1 MIYTA
6 RTPNNTSLVPT
17 APFMARGLNL
27 APAKLGDVE
36 LFAKPTSNQI
46 AYEVYRGNIEAF
58 LHATATQ
65 NRILMGAKDYTFP
78 DTYVPTIPLPLPKTI
93 FSLGEEKKLS
103 AASRATLEKAI
114 EKMEGQSRDLQ
125 GKAGKVYLLDK
136 PIFSAIRRT
145 LPPLA
150 PRNIPYVV
158 GYASIHASKAAT
170 YIYQGIEA
178 FLATHTYDYKGP
190 YTPIDMSGAMTIM
203 FPFKQGGQTTATG
216 DDNPVPTKRYVSLA
230 I

>member
-27 APAKLGDVE
+27 APAKMGDIE
-36 LFAKPTSNQI
+36 IFSKPTSNQI

-58 LHATATQ
+58 LYATATQ
-65 NRILMGAKDYTFP
+65 RRVLMGAKDYPFP

-93 FSLGEEKKLS
+93 FALGEEKKL
-103 AASRATLEKAI
+103 APASRATLEKAI

-150 PRNIPYVV
+150 PRNVPYVV

-170 YIYQGIEA
+170 YLYQGVEA

-190 YTPIDMSGAMTIM
+190 KEPIDMSGHMRIM
-203 FPFKQGGQTTATG
+203 
-216 DDNPVPTKRYVSLA
+216 VPTKQAVPTQVPEEESNPIPTKR
-230 I
+230 